1 MARHTHPPQLL
12 TEAEAARALGLSPGT
27 LKAARLHRLTSN
39 PLRNLPYVQIGRA
52 IRYRHSDIADWIE
65 MHTVRGEEWR
75 A

>member
-1 MARHTHPPQLL
+1 MARQAHPPLLL

-27 LKAARLHRLTSN
+27 LKAARLHRLATN
-39 PLRNLPYVQIGRA
+39 PLRDLPYVQIGRA

-65 MHTVRGEEWR
+65 IHTVRGDESR